1 MQGESE
7 RWGFCTRLR
16 YLYLTKSNTLCILLI
31 VRRKLFHQ
39 LSGRIDEPEAIVVT
53 GMRRVGKTT
62 LIRQVYDSLNTANK
76 IFLDLENPLN
86 QKFFEETNYDAIKY
100 RLETLGIDFSKRGYV
115 FLDEIQFIR
124 NLPSVA
130 KYLIDHYRLKFFL
143 TGSSSFYLKN
153 LFSESMAGRKI
164 IYELF
169 PLDFEEFLELKG
181 SKLVIPKQIN
191 EATYLMLAP
200 FYKEFVEFGG
210 FPGVIIKQSLEE
222 KREALHE
229 IFTTYFNKEVL
240 TIGGF
245 RNNQVVRDLMLLLIN
260 RIGSKIDVQ
269 KLSREL
275 GVTRITINE
284 YLAFL
289 EGTYFISLIS
299 PYSTN
304 SDVEIRS
311 AKKVYLCD
319 SGLVNNLGNVPF
331 GSVFEN
337 AVYNELRLK
346 AAVKYFQKKSGVEI
360 DFIMGEDAFEVKTKG
375 SDYDLKRLQ
384 RIVKGLSL
392 KTANVISFEYSTAP
406 VMYGF
411 QI

>member
-1 MQGESE
+1 M
-7 RWGFCTRLR
+7 
-16 YLYLTKSNTLCILLI
+16 K
-31 VRRKLFHQ
+31 RKLY
-39 LSGRIDEPEAIVVT
+39 SIIIDRLETSEAIVIT

-62 LIRQVYDSLNTANK
+62 LIRQVYDNLTTNNK
-76 IFLDLENPLN
+76 IFLDLENPIN
-86 QKFFEETNYDAIKY
+86 QKIFEETNYDAIKY

-115 FLDEIQFIR
+115 FLDEIQFVRI
-124 NLPSVA
+124 LPSVV
-130 KYLIDHYRLKFFL
+130 KYLIDHYQLKFFL

-153 LFSESMAGRKI
+153 LFSESLAGRKI

-191 EATYLMLAP
+191 EVTYLMLIP
-200 FYKEFVEFGG
+200 LYKEFVEFGG
-210 FPGVIIKQSLEE
+210 FPGVVIKQSLEE
-222 KREALHE
+222 RREALHE

-240 TIGGF
+240 SIGGF

-269 KLSREL
+269 KLSKEL
-275 GVTRITINE
+275 GVTRVTIND

-289 EGTYFISLIS
+289 EGTYFISLIF

-319 SGLVNNLGNVPF
+319 SGLVNNLGDVPF

-337 AVYNELRLK
+337 AIYQKLRLK
-346 AAVKYFQKKSGVEI
+346 GEVKYYQRKSGVEV
-360 DFIMGEDAFEVKTKG
+360 DFITEETAFEVKTKG

-384 RIVKGLSL
+384 RISKTLPVK
-392 KTANVISFEYSTAP
+392 KVNVVSFEYSNTP
-406 VMYGF
+406 VLYGF
-411 QI
+411 QV

>member
-1 MQGESE
+1 M
-7 RWGFCTRLR
+7 
-16 YLYLTKSNTLCILLI
+16 
-31 VRRKLFHQ
+31 
-39 LSGRIDEPEAIVVT
+39 
-53 GMRRVGKTT
+53 
-62 LIRQVYDSLNTANK
+62 
-76 IFLDLENPLN
+76 
-86 QKFFEETNYDAIKY
+86 
-100 RLETLGIDFSKRGYV
+100 
-115 FLDEIQFIR
+115 
-124 NLPSVA
+124 
-130 KYLIDHYRLKFFL
+130 
-143 TGSSSFYLKN
+143 
-153 LFSESMAGRKI
+153 
-164 IYELF
+164 
-169 PLDFEEFLELKG
+169 
-181 SKLVIPKQIN
+181 
-191 EATYLMLAP
+191 
-200 FYKEFVEFGG
+200 
-210 FPGVIIKQSLEE
+210 
-222 KREALHE
+222 
-229 IFTTYFNKEVL
+229 
-240 TIGGF
+240 
-245 RNNQVVRDLMLLLIN
+245 
-260 RIGSKIDVQ
+260 Q

>member
-1 MQGESE
+1 M
-7 RWGFCTRLR
+7 
-16 YLYLTKSNTLCILLI
+16 TKSTTLCILLF
-31 VRRKLFHQ
+31 VKRRLYAII
-39 LSGRIDEPEAIVVT
+39 SERIESPEAIVIT

-62 LIRQVYDSLNTANK
+62 LIRQIFDELASSNK
-76 IFLDLENPLN
+76 IFLDLENPIN

-100 RLETLGIDFSKRGYV
+100 RLETLGINFSKRGYV
-115 FLDEIQFIR
+115 FLDEIQFVRI
-124 NLPSVA
+124 LPSVV
-130 KYLIDHYRLKFFL
+130 KYLIDHYQLKFFL

-191 EATYLMLAP
+191 EVAYLMLIP
-200 FYKEFVEFGG
+200 LYKEFVEFGG
-210 FPGVIIKQSLEE
+210 FPGVVIKQSLEE
-222 KREALHE
+222 KREALQE

-240 TIGGF
+240 SLGGF
-245 RNNQVVRDLMLLLIN
+245 RNNQVVRDLILLLIN
-260 RIGSKIDVQ
+260 RIGSKVDVQ
-269 KLSREL
+269 KLSKEL
-275 GVTRITINE
+275 GVTRVTINE

-337 AVYNELRLK
+337 VIYHQLRLK
-346 AAVKYFQKKSGVEI
+346 GEVKYYQRKSGVEI
-360 DFIMGEDAFEVKTKG
+360 DFITGGVAFEVKAKG

-384 RIVKGLSL
+384 RITKTIKVK
-392 KTANVISFEYSTAP
+392 KVNVVSFEYSNAP
-406 VMYGF
+406 VLYGF